1 METESGCFFSTKDI
15 LPSNSWCCRAP
26 GRDGCRNLAQVVLKD
41 VGFVS
46 GVDTWPRKKTHRG
59 IFCESIQKSKWEI
72 NILWYLDT
80 NCLFEN
86 SLHIHGK
93 GHIYCH
99 RYIQIW
105 LQVAG
110 PWEVPPRLKK
120 HSWGMLWVI
129 CCTLFW
135 DISYQWRK
143 GWGVSFGNMPNG
155 RCWRRREFWKSKI
168 FFFGVKNHDE

>member
-1 METESGCFFSTKDI
+1 MEAESGCFLSTKDI

-26 GRDGCRNLAQVVLKD
+26 GRDGCRNLAQVVLKH

-46 GVDTWPRKKTHRG
+46 WVDTWPRKKTNHR
-59 IFCESIQKSKWEI
+59 IFCESIKRVKWEI
-72 NILWYLDT
+72 NRYLDT
-80 NCLFEN
+80 ILFLKTVYT
-86 SLHIHGK
+86 SMHRTCIH
-93 GHIYCH
+93 H
-99 RYIQIW
+99 RYIQICW
-105 LQVAG
+105 FKLQALERCP
-110 PWEVPPRLKK
+110 PWLKK

-143 GWGVSFGNMPNG
+143 GWWVSFGNMPNG